1 MQRVSAVNPH
11 RPPWFQRIASSTT
24 VARIAQRVALQ
35 RGSGPIAL
43 RGAAGSSSAVLAGA
57 VSLATK
63 RSLLLVTAHRDEADE
78 AAAELE
84 SLSVPVLLFPALEGP
99 PDGQEAAELQAQ
111 RMRLLRA
118 IDATDAVETAHDFHA
133 AKMPCVIV
141 APVPALMQ
149 GVPAESSMDTMMRT
163 VRMGTPQPRDAL
175 MEWLARAGYDRLPS
189 AEQPAS
195 FAVRGGVID
204 VFPAGALA
212 PVRLDFFGDELE
224 GLFEVD
230 LATQATDRKLDAVDL
245 LCVHTL
251 FEPKK
256 LEAVAPR
263 MPQDSV
269 LMLAETAEIAEQ
281 SRAYL
286 DRITDGVGVFPWSD
300 SLRSLVGHCH
310 ATIEV
315 GVLVQSLHEAT
326 DVEVPTAPLPVFA
339 EALPEA
345 IAQVQSTA
353 EQSDVVVLCETSGD
367 LQRARELLPERG
379 DALRLEQQ
387 HLHRGFLWQDGARGL
402 AVIPWHELLH
412 RFGTRSRKPPSA
424 ALGGRSREAFL
435 SFDPGDAVVHR
446 DHGIALYHGLVYM
459 PSTSGDGGD
468 EEHLKLEFDGNTILH
483 VPASKVALVQR
494 YVGAGV
500 ARPKL
505 SGLGS
510 KRWKRQKEEVAE
522 AVRDLAGEL
531 LRVQA
536 VRNSTVGLSCA
547 VDSQWQVEF
556 EDAFPFTETDDQVTA
571 IAAVKRDMEDTRP
584 MDRLICGDVGF
595 GKTEVA
601 LRAAFKCAQAGR
613 QVALLVPTTVLA
625 EQHERTFRSRM
636 GAFPIVIESV
646 SRFRSDAEVRDI
658 LDRLAAGQVDIV
670 IGTHRLLSADVR
682 FRELG
687 LVIIDEEQRFGV
699 EHKQRLFE
707 FRLTADVLTLTATPI
722 PRTLHMAML
731 GLRDIS
737 SLTTP
742 PPDRR
747 AIVTE
752 VMPYQRERLASAIA
766 RELARDGQVFWVHN
780 RVHDILSAADD
791 VRRLAPQARIVV
803 GHGQMS
809 DGELEDVMRRFMR
822 HEADILVSTTII
834 ESGIDIPSANT
845 MIIDD
850 AHRFGLSELHQLR
863 GRVGRSSHR
872 AYCYLLLPH
881 DRAVTPEAMK
891 RLNAL
896 EDCSMLG
903 AGFKIA
909 VRDLELRGAGNLL
922 GREQSG
928 HITSVGYEMYCRLLD
943 HEVRTLRAEPTV
955 ISIDTMVDVGL
966 RGSLPRAY
974 IPSDRRRLEGHRRLT
989 DAASPEELE
998 KSIADLRSA
1007 YGDPPDEVL
1016 DLFLLSEVR
1025 LRLTMLGVR
1034 ALLRREGDLIF
1045 RAQDPA
1051 GVQRLL
1057 WRARG
1062 SVRVVGGADN
1072 AGLTDVYWRPDEM
1085 PQPRAM
1091 LRDLLK
1097 RLRGPSETD
1106 QAARRRST

>member
-1 MQRVSAVNPH
+1 VQRVRTVNPQ
-11 RPPWFQRIASSTT
+11 RPSWFQRIALSKT
-24 VARIAQRVALQ
+24 VAQIAQRIARP
-35 RGSGPIAL
+35 RGHGPIAL
-43 RGAAGSSSAVLAGA
+43 RGAAGSSSSVLAGA
-57 VSLATK
+57 VMLAAD
-63 RSLLLVTAHRDEADE
+63 RPLLLVTAHRDDADE
-78 AAAELE
+78 AAAELD
-84 SLSVPVLLFPALEGP
+84 SIGVPVLLFPALEGA

-111 RMRLLRA
+111 RMRVLRA
-118 IDATDAVETAHDFHA
+118 VDAADAVQTSPAPPGQG
-133 AKMPCVIV
+133 MPCVIV

-149 GVPAESSMDTMMRT
+149 GVPAEASMDAMMRT
-163 VRMGTPQPRDAL
+163 MRVGTPQPRDAL
-175 MEWLARAGYDRLPS
+175 VEWLGRAGYDRLPS

-230 LATQATDRKLDAVDL
+230 PATQATDRRLDAVDL
-245 LCVHTL
+245 LCVHSL
-251 FEPKK
+251 FDPKT
-256 LEAVAPR
+256 LEAVAQR
-263 MPQDSV
+263 MPQGSV

-286 DRITDGVGVFPWSD
+286 DRITDGAGVFPWSD
-300 SLRSLVGHCH
+300 SLRALVQHCH
-310 ATIEV
+310 ATIES
-315 GVLVQSLHEAT
+315 GVAVQSVDET
-326 DVEVPTAPLPVFA
+326 SVIDVPAAPLPAFA

-345 IAQVQSTA
+345 IAQVNAIA
-353 EQSDVVVLCETSGD
+353 EQADIAVLCDTSGD
-367 LQRARELLPERG
+367 LQRARELLVGHGESVQ
-379 DALRLEQQ
+379 LEQ
-387 HLHRGFLWQDGARGL
+387 HHVHRGFMWQDGSRGL
-402 AVIPWHELLH
+402 ALLPWHEMLH
-412 RFGTRSRKPPSA
+412 RFGTRRRKPPTA
-424 ALGGRSREAFL
+424 ALGGRSRDAFL

-446 DHGIALYHGLVYM
+446 DHGIALYHGLVQM
-459 PSTSGDGGD
+459 PSASGDGAD

-536 VRNSTVGLSCA
+536 VRHSTVGIACA
-547 VDSQWQVEF
+547 ADSQWQMEF
-556 EDAFPFTETDDQVTA
+556 EGAFPFTETEDQVTA
-571 IAAVKRDMEDTRP
+571 IAAVKRDMEATRP
-584 MDRLICGDVGF
+584 MDRLVCGDVGF

-636 GAFPIVIESV
+636 GAFPFVIESV
-646 SRFRSDAEVRDI
+646 SRFRTDAEVRDI

-752 VMPYQRERLASAIA
+752 VIPYQRERLASAIA

-780 RVHDILSAADD
+780 RVHDILSAADE

-881 DRAVTPEAMK
+881 DRTVTPEAMK
-891 RLNAL
+891 RLRAL

-943 HEVRTLRAEPTV
+943 HEVRILRAEPTV
-955 ISIDTMVDVGL
+955 ISIDTMVDIGL
-966 RGSLPRAY
+966 RGSLPRSY

-998 KSIADLRSA
+998 RSIADLRSA
-1007 YGDPPDEVL
+1007 YGDPPEEVS

-1025 LRLTMLGVR
+1025 LRLTMIGVR

-1045 RAQDPA
+1045 RAQEPSS
-1051 GVQRLL
+1051 VQTLL
-1057 WRARG
+1057 RRARG
-1062 SVRVVGGADN
+1062 SVRVVGSADE
-1072 AGLTDVYWRPDEM
+1072 AGLTDVFWRPDEM
-1085 PQPRAM
+1085 PQPRSL
-1091 LRDLLK
+1091 LRDLVK
-1097 RLRGPSETD
+1097 RLRG
-1106 QAARRRST
+1106 

>member
-1 MQRVSAVNPH
+1 MQRVRAVNPE
-11 RPPWFQRIASSTT
+11 RPSWFRRMASSTT
-24 VARIAQRVALQ
+24 VARIAQRIALP
-35 RGSGPIAL
+35 GGGGPIAL
-43 RGAAGSSSAVLAGA
+43 QGAAGSSSAVLAGA
-57 VSLATK
+57 ISLASGRT
-63 RSLLLVTAHRDEADE
+63 LLLVTAHRDEADE

-84 SLSVPVLLFPALEGP
+84 SLGVPVLLFPALEGA
-99 PDGQEAAELQAQ
+99 PDGQEAAELQVQ
-111 RMRLLRA
+111 RMRVLRA
-118 IDATDAVETAHDFHA
+118 ADAAEAPQASGDPDAVA
-133 AKMPCVIV
+133 MPCVIV

-149 GVPAESSMDTMMRT
+149 GVPAESSMDAMART
-163 VRMGTPQPRDAL
+163 VRMGTPQPREAL
-175 MEWLARAGYDRLPS
+175 IEWLARAGYDRLPS

-212 PVRLDFFGDELE
+212 PVRMDFFGDELE

-230 LATQATDRKLDAVDL
+230 PATQATDRRLDAVDL
-245 LCVHTL
+245 LCVQTL
-251 FEPKK
+251 FDPKK
-256 LEAVAPR
+256 LSAVAPR
-263 MPQDSV
+263 MPEGSV

-286 DRITDGVGVFPWSD
+286 DRISDGAGVFPWSD
-300 SLRSLVGHCH
+300 SLRALVKHCH

-315 GVLVQSLHEAT
+315 GVSVQSVDDAAAV
-326 DVEVPTAPLPVFA
+326 DVPAAPLPVFA

-345 IAQVQSTA
+345 IAQVQSAA
-353 EQSDVVVLCETSGD
+353 EQSDVVVLCDTAGD
-367 LQRARELLPERG
+367 LQRARELLTEQG

-387 HLHRGFLWQDGARGL
+387 HLHRGFIWKDAPRGL

-446 DHGIALYHGLVYM
+446 DHGIALYHGLVHV
-459 PSTSGDGGD
+459 PSASGDAVD

-536 VRNSTVGLSCA
+536 VRNSTIGIACA
-547 VDSQWQVEF
+547 QDSQWQAEF
-556 EDAFPFTETDDQVTA
+556 EEAFPFTETDDQVTA

-636 GAFPIVIESV
+636 GAFPFVIESV
-646 SRFRSDAEVRDI
+646 SRFRSDGEVRDI

-752 VMPYQRERLASAIA
+752 VMPYQRERLASALA

-780 RVHDILSAADD
+780 RVHDILSAADE

-872 AYCYLLLPH
+872 AYCYLLLPQE
-881 DRAVTPEAMK
+881 RTVTAEAMK

-943 HEVRTLRAEPTV
+943 HEVRILRAEPTV

-1007 YGDPPDEVL
+1007 YGDPPTEVL
-1016 DLFLLSEVR
+1016 DLFVLSEVR

-1057 WRARG
+1057 RRVRG
-1062 SVRVVGGADN
+1062 TVRVVGSADE

-1085 PQPRAM
+1085 PQPRAL

-1106 QAARRRST
+1106 HAARRRST

>member
-1 MQRVSAVNPH
+1 MNPP
-11 RPPWFQRIASSTT
+11 RPPWFRRIASSKT
-24 VARIAQRVALQ
+24 VAQIAQRIALK
-35 RGSGPIAL
+35 RDSGPIAL

-57 VSLATK
+57 VCLATN
-63 RSLLLVTAHRDEADE
+63 RPIVLVTAHRDEADE

-84 SLSVPVLLFPALEGP
+84 SLRVPVLLFPALEGA
-99 PDGQEAAELQAQ
+99 PDGQEAAELQTQ
-111 RMRLLRA
+111 RMRLLRTM
-118 IDATDAVETAHDFHA
+118 DAADAAETGHQPHA
-133 AKMPCVIV
+133 EKMPCVIV

-149 GVPAESSMDTMMRT
+149 GVPPESSMDAMMRT
-163 VRMGTPQPRDAL
+163 VRLGLPQPREAL
-175 MEWLARAGYDRLPS
+175 IEWLTRAGYDRLLS

-195 FAVRGGVID
+195 FAVRGGVMD

-230 LATQATDRKLDAVDL
+230 PATQATDRKLDAVDL

-256 LEAVAPR
+256 LEAFAPR
-263 MPQDSV
+263 VPHESV

-286 DRITDGVGVFPWSD
+286 DRITDGAGVFPWSD
-300 SLRSLVGHCH
+300 SLRALVRHCH
-310 ATIEV
+310 ATMEV
-315 GVLVQSLHEAT
+315 GVLVQSLDEAT
-326 DVEVPTAPLPVFA
+326 AIDVPAVPLPMFA

-345 IAQVQSTA
+345 IAQVQSTT
-353 EQSDVVVLCETSGD
+353 EQTDVVVLCETSGD
-367 LQRARELLPERG
+367 LQRASELLPEREN
-379 DALRLEQQ
+379 ALRLEQQ
-387 HLHRGFLWQDGARGL
+387 HLHRGFLWQDGPRGL

-412 RFGTRSRKPPSA
+412 RFGIRSRKPPSA

-446 DHGIALYHGLVYM
+446 DHGIALYHGLVQM
-459 PSTSGDGGD
+459 PSASGDGVD
-468 EEHLKLEFDGNTILH
+468 EEHLKLEFDGKTILH

-536 VRNSTVGLSCA
+536 VRNSTIGVSCA
-547 VDSQWQVEF
+547 EDSQWQVEF

-584 MDRLICGDVGF
+584 MDRLVCGDVGF

-636 GAFPIVIESV
+636 GAFPFVIESI
-646 SRFRSDAEVRDI
+646 SRFRSDGEIRDI
-658 LDRLAAGQVDIV
+658 LERLAAGQVDIV

-752 VMPYQRERLASAIA
+752 VMAYQRERLASALA

-780 RVHDILSAADD
+780 RVHDILSAADE

-881 DRAVTPEAMK
+881 DRTVTPEAMK
-891 RLNAL
+891 RLSAL

-943 HEVRTLRAEPTV
+943 HEVRILRAEPTV

-998 KSIADLRSA
+998 KAIGDLRSA
-1007 YGDPPDEVL
+1007 YGDPPEEVL
-1016 DLFLLSEVR
+1016 DLFVLSEVR
-1025 LRLTMLGVR
+1025 LRLTMIGVR

-1045 RAQDPA
+1045 RTQDPS
-1051 GVQRLL
+1051 GVQGLL
-1057 WRARG
+1057 RRARG
-1062 SVRVVGGADN
+1062 SVRVVGTADE

-1085 PQPRAM
+1085 PQPRT
-1091 LRDLLK
+1091 LLGDLLK
-1097 RLRGPSETD
+1097 RLRGPTPPD

>member
-1 MQRVSAVNPH
+1 MP
-11 RPPWFQRIASSTT
+11 
-24 VARIAQRVALQ
+24 
-35 RGSGPIAL
+35 RGTIPIAVH
-43 RGAAGSSSAVLAGA
+43 GAAGSSSTVLAGA
-57 VSLATK
+57 VSLAAH

-84 SLSVPVLLFPALEGP
+84 SLGVPVLLFPALEGA

-111 RMRLLRA
+111 RMRVLRA
-118 IDATDAVETAHDFHA
+118 VDAADAAHSSGKRSTESAPH
-133 AKMPCVIV
+133 VIV

-149 GVPAESSMDTMMRT
+149 GVAAESSMDAMMRT
-163 VRMGTPQPRDAL
+163 VRMGTPQPREAL
-175 MEWLARAGYDRLPS
+175 IDWLARAGYDRLPS
-189 AEQPAS
+189 VEQPAS

-212 PVRLDFFGDELE
+212 PVRMDFFGDELE

-230 LATQATDRKLDAVDL
+230 PATQATDRRLDAVDL
-245 LCVHTL
+245 LCVHAM
-251 FEPKK
+251 FDPKV
-256 LEAVAPR
+256 LESVAPR
-263 MPQDSV
+263 LPHGTV

-286 DRITDGVGVFPWSD
+286 DRVTDGAGVFPWSD
-300 SLRSLVGHCH
+300 SLRALMKNCH
-310 ATIEV
+310 ATIEA
-315 GVLVQSLHEAT
+315 GVSVQSVDARARI
-326 DVEVPTAPLPVFA
+326 DVPAAPLPMFA
-339 EALPEA
+339 EPLPEA
-345 IAQVQSTA
+345 IAQAQSLTEHA
-353 EQSDVVVLCETSGD
+353 DVVVMCETPGD
-367 LQRARELLPERG
+367 VQRARELFTERG
-379 DALRLEQQ
+379 DALRIEQR
-387 HLHRGFLWQDGARGL
+387 HLHRGFIWQDGARSL
-402 AVIPWHELLH
+402 ALVPWHELLH

-446 DHGIALYHGLVYM
+446 DHGIALYHGLVQM
-459 PSTSGDGGD
+459 PSASGDAAD

-494 YVGAGV
+494 YIGAGV

-510 KRWKRQKEEVAE
+510 KRWKRQKEEVTE

-536 VRNSTVGLSCA
+536 VRNSTVGVSCPT
-547 VDSQWQVEF
+547 DSQWQVEF
-556 EDAFPFTETDDQVTA
+556 EGSFPFTETEDQVTA
-571 IAAVKRDMEDTRP
+571 IAAVKRDMEATRP
-584 MDRLICGDVGF
+584 MDRLVCGDVGF

-636 GAFPIVIESV
+636 GAFPFVIESV
-646 SRFRSDAEVRDI
+646 SRFRTDAEVRDI
-658 LDRLAAGQVDIV
+658 LERLGNGQVDIV

-752 VMPYQRERLASAIA
+752 VMPYQRERLASALS

-863 GRVGRSSHR
+863 GRVGRSNHR

-881 DRAVTPEAMK
+881 ERTVTAEAMK
-891 RLNAL
+891 RLRAL

-943 HEVRTLRAEPTV
+943 HEVRVLRAEPTV
-955 ISIDTMVDVGL
+955 IAIDTMVDVGL
-966 RGSLPRAY
+966 RGSLPRSY

-989 DAASPEELE
+989 DAASPEELA
-998 KSIADLRSA
+998 KSIADLHSA
-1007 YGDPPDEVL
+1007 YGDPPEEVK
-1016 DLFLLSEVR
+1016 DLFLLTEVR

-1045 RAQDPA
+1045 RAQEPTS
-1051 GVQRLL
+1051 VQDLL
-1057 WRARG
+1057 RRTHG
-1062 SVRVVGGADN
+1062 SVRVVGSADDG
-1072 AGLTDVYWRPDEM
+1072 GLTDVYWRPDEM
-1085 PQPRAM
+1085 PQPRAL
-1091 LRDLLK
+1091 LRELLK
-1097 RLRGPSETD
+1097 RLRGPADSS
-1106 QAARRRST
+1106 QAARRRSM

>member
-1 MQRVSAVNPH
+1 VQRVSTVNSP
-11 RPPWFQRIASSTT
+11 RPSWFRRIASSKT
-24 VARIAQRVALQ
+24 VAQIAQRIALP
-35 RGSGPIAL
+35 RGNSPIAL

-57 VSLATK
+57 VSLAAN
-63 RSLLLVTAHRDEADE
+63 RPLLLVTAHRDEADE

-84 SLSVPVLLFPALEGP
+84 SLSVPVLLFPALEGA

-111 RMRLLRA
+111 RMRVLCA
-118 IDATDAVETAHDFHA
+118 VDAADAADDSRESRGAP
-133 AKMPCVIV
+133 MPCVIV

-149 GVPAESSMDTMMRT
+149 GVPAESSMDAMMRT
-163 VRMGTPQPRDAL
+163 VRMGSPQPRGAL
-175 MEWLARAGYDRLPS
+175 IEWLTRAGYDRLPS

-245 LCVHTL
+245 LGVHTL
-251 FEPKK
+251 FDPKK

-263 MPQDSV
+263 MPQGSV

-286 DRITDGVGVFPWSD
+286 DRITDGAGVFPWAD
-300 SLRSLVGHCH
+300 SLRALVQHCH
-310 ATIEV
+310 ATIEA
-315 GVLVQSLHEAT
+315 GVLVQSVDDAAGI
-326 DVEVPTAPLPVFA
+326 DVPAAPLPVFA

-345 IAQVQSTA
+345 TAQVQALA
-353 EQSDVVVLCETSGD
+353 ERADVALLCETSGD

-387 HLHRGFLWQDGARGL
+387 HLHRGFVWQDGPRGI
-402 AVIPWHELLH
+402 AVLPWHEVLH

-446 DHGIALYHGLVYM
+446 DHGIALYHGLVQM
-459 PSTSGDGGD
+459 PSASGDAAD
-468 EEHLKLEFDGNTILH
+468 EEHLKLEFEGNTILH
-483 VPASKVALVQR
+483 VPTSKVALVQR

-500 ARPKL
+500 VRPKL

-536 VRNSTVGLSCA
+536 VRNSTVGISCPA
-547 VDSQWQVEF
+547 DSQWQVEF
-556 EDAFPFTETDDQVTA
+556 EGAFPFTETEDQVTA
-571 IAAVKRDMEDTRP
+571 IAAVKRDMEATRP
-584 MDRLICGDVGF
+584 MDRLVCGDVGF

-601 LRAAFKCAQAGR
+601 VRAAFKCAQAGR

-636 GAFPIVIESV
+636 GAFPFVIESV
-646 SRFRSDAEVRDI
+646 SRFRTDAEVREI

-780 RVHDILSAADD
+780 RVHDILSAADE
-791 VRRLAPQARIVV
+791 VRRLAPEARIVV

-834 ESGIDIPSANT
+834 ESGIDIPTANT

-872 AYCYLLLPH
+872 AYCYLLLPQG
-881 DRAVTPEAMK
+881 RTATPEAMK

-998 KSIADLRSA
+998 KSVADLRSA

-1062 SVRVVGGADN
+1062 SVRVVGGADE

-1085 PQPRAM
+1085 PQPRAL

-1097 RLRGPSETD
+1097 RLRGPTETD